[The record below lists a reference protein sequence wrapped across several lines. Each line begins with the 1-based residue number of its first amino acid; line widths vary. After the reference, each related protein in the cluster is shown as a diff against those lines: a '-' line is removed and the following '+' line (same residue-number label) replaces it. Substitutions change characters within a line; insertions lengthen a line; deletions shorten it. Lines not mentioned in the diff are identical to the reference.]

1 MKMKMKKES
10 KYVRVP
16 TWMMIVFLIFYY
28 LRQRYL
34 VTTDNYDIIIC
45 LASFIVTVIYYFCM
59 LFVIKKKKSMLH
71 CFIVLF
77 WLVVGGWICL
87 YSYGLCIKDN
97 AESIACTLQL
107 EGYYTRRG
115 SSVFFTFK
123 DWRFEKKFSL
133 RNMKDKNINEHPE
146 KYDVHL
152 RLLNVLPEIYYID
165 RMYIKENNYKK

>member
-1 MKMKMKKES
+1 MKKES
-10 KYVRVP
+10 NYVRVP
-16 TWMMIVFLIFYY
+16 IWMTIGFLIFYY
-28 LRQRYL
+28 LYQRYL
-34 VTTDNYDIIIC
+34 VTTYNYDIIIC

-71 CFIVLF
+71 CFIVWF

-87 YSYGLCIKDN
+87 YSYGLCVKDN
-97 AESIACTLQL
+97 AESIVCTLQL

-115 SSVFFTFK
+115 GSVFFTFK
-123 DWRFEKKFSL
+123 GWRFEKKCNLSKK
-133 RNMKDKNINEHPE
+133 KDKNVDEHPE

-165 RMYIKENNYKK
+165 RMYIKEK

>member
-1 MKMKMKKES
+1 
-10 KYVRVP
+10 
-16 TWMMIVFLIFYY
+16 
-28 LRQRYL
+28 
-34 VTTDNYDIIIC
+34 
-45 LASFIVTVIYYFCM
+45 
-59 LFVIKKKKSMLH
+59 MLH

-87 YSYGLCIKDN
+87 YSYGLCVKDN

-115 SSVFFTFK
+115 GSIFFTFK
-123 DWRFEKKFSL
+123 DWRFEKNCSL
-133 RNMKDKNINEHPE
+133 RKMKDKNIDEHPE

>member
-1 MKMKMKKES
+1 MLSIFHRNCYLLFLYVVCYKEEKKH
-10 KYVRVP
+10 
-16 TWMMIVFLIFYY
+16 
-28 LRQRYL
+28 
-34 VTTDNYDIIIC
+34 VTLLY
-45 LASFIVTVIYYFCM
+45 S
-59 LFVIKKKKSMLH
+59 
-71 CFIVLF
+71 IVL
-77 WLVVGGWICL
+77 VGCGGWICL

-97 AESIACTLQL
+97 AESITCTSQL

-115 SSVFFTFK
+115 GSIFFTFK

-165 RMYIKENNYKK
+165 RMYIKENKYKK